1 MIYEKID
8 KLSQDEQMRTS
19 ELKSKA
25 QTLEAYMDLEE
36 EYQRDEQYGGVEVV
50 VVEQP
55 TKRRRRRIDEQISE
69 YVMILR
75 LWYISIDIGSQACLS
90 ICLYVDLPRLV
101 VLYDGQQL

>member
-8 KLSQDEQMRTS
+8 KLSQDEWMRTS
-19 ELKSKA
+19 ELMSKA
-25 QTLEAYMDLEE
+25 QALEAYMDLEE

-55 TKRRRRRIDEQISE
+55 TKRRRRNNEQTSE

-90 ICLYVDLPRLV
+90 LCLYVDLPRLV

>member
-1 MIYEKID
+1 MIYQKID

-19 ELKSKA
+19 ELKSKVQA
-25 QTLEAYMDLEE
+25 LEAYMDLEE

-50 VVEQP
+50 VVQQP
-55 TKRRRRRIDEQISE
+55 TKRRRRIDEQTSE
-69 YVMILR
+69 YVMIFR

>member
-8 KLSQDEQMRTS
+8 KLSQDEWMRTS
-19 ELKSKA
+19 ELMSKA
-25 QTLEAYMDLEE
+25 QALEAYMDLEE

-55 TKRRRRRIDEQISE
+55 TRRRRIDEQISE

-75 LWYISIDIGSQACLS
+75 LWYMSIGIGSQACLS